1 MPASWQPDFPS
12 SHYEVREFRMQS
24 MRATVLLGAAWM
36 IFSATA
42 LRAQGLF
49 EQTELFIGGQDNY
62 NTYRIPSLICTRK
75 GTVLAFSEGRRDQG
89 GDGVPTDIVMKRSP
103 GNAAKWT
110 PPFLT
115 LKGLGRT
122 RQTVM
127 TWLPLQVTFRSMHG
141 EAYMNPVP
149 VIDQSDGTIYL
160 LANYYPQ
167 PYKDAPADILLIKS
181 TDEGATWTTPI
192 DITPGTGKH
201 ELGPGVGIQLQSGR
215 LVVQTYDSV
224 IFSDDHGKNWKSGT
238 SVSWEPNE
246 SQVVELVDGS
256 LMFNR
261 RGSPSRTVAISKDR
275 GQTWST
281 PFVDPD
287 LPDADCEGSLIR
299 FTRQDQGYAKN
310 RLLFANPVSGAIAA
324 GSEGSDPRGRFNVT
338 VRMSYDE
345 GKTWPIEKTIL
356 KGPGAYSS
364 MTVFPDGSIGI
375 LFETGTAF
383 GSFDD
388 YAAKEVFARFT
399 LDWLTDGKDYLVNT
413 TGPINASAT
422 Y

>member
-1 MPASWQPDFPS
+1 MELLRRARFASNVL
-12 SHYEVREFRMQS
+12 EVREFRMQNL
-24 MRATVLLGAAWM
+24 RAAVLLSAALTV
-36 IFSATA
+36 FTGTT
-42 LRAQGLF
+42 LCAQSLF
-49 EQTELFIGGQDNY
+49 EQTDLFIGGEDNY
-62 NTYRIPSLICTRK
+62 NTYRIPSLICTK
-75 GTVLAFSEGRRDQG
+75 NGTVLAFSEGRRDEG
-89 GDGVPTDIVMKRSP
+89 GDGAPTDIVLKRSP
-103 GNAAKWT
+103 GNSGKWT

-115 LKGLGRT
+115 LRGLGRT
-122 RQTVM
+122 RHTVM
-127 TWLPLQVTFRSMHG
+127 TWLPFQVALRSAHG

-149 VIDQSDGTIYL
+149 VIDQTDGTIYL

-181 TDEGATWTTPI
+181 TDEGATWTAPVN
-192 DITPGTGKH
+192 ITASTGKH

-224 IFSDDHGKNWKSGT
+224 IFSDDHAKSWKSGT
-238 SVSWEPNE
+238 PVSWEPNE

-256 LMFNR
+256 LMFNKR
-261 RGSPSRTVAISKDR
+261 NVPNRTVAISKDQ
-275 GQTWST
+275 GESWSK

-299 FTRQDQGYAKN
+299 FTRQDQGYSKN
-310 RLLFANPVSGAIAA
+310 RILFANPVSGNLAA
-324 GSEGSDPRGRFNVT
+324 GAEESDPRGRFNVT

-345 GKTWPIEKTIL
+345 GKTWPVEKTIL

-375 LFETGTAF
+375 LFESGTAF

-399 LDWLTDGKDYLVNT
+399 VDWLTDGKDHLNK
-413 TGPINASAT
+413 PN
-422 Y
+422 